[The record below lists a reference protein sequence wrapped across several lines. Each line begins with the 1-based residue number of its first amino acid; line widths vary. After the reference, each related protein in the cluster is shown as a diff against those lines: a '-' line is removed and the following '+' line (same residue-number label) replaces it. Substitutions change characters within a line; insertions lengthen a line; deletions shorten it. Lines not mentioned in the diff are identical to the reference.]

1 MQTHFEEALSVRDR
15 TIEATKLVSRT
26 ARNKSASEKLT
37 REMIMKFSTRVSY
50 QVSKLS
56 KQINFWANMT
66 YFPFIIFCMHV

>member
-26 ARNKSASEKLT
+26 AHNKSASEKLT

-50 QVSKLS
+50 QVSKLL
-56 KQINFWANMT
+56 K
-66 YFPFIIFCMHV
+66 